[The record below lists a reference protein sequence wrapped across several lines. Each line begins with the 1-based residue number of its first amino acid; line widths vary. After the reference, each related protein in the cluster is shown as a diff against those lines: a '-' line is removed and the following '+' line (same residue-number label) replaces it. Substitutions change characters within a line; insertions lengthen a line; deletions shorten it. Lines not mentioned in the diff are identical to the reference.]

1 MRVVLD
7 TNILVSA
14 LISRSGPPGQL
25 LALVQ
30 QRRAT
35 LVTSSAQLD
44 ELRDVLARDRLKP
57 YINAGDAQDLLATL
71 DAVAQLATEL
81 PKVSASPDPDD
92 NAILA
97 TAIAGNVELIVSGDK
112 HHMLALHAVQG
123 IPIVTA
129 KDALS
134 RLTS

>member
-25 LALVQ
+25 LTLVQ

-35 LVTSSAQLD
+35 LVTSCAQID
-44 ELRDVLARDRLKP
+44 ELRDVLSRDRLKP
-57 YINAGDAQDLLATL
+57 YIHAGDAQDLLATL

-81 PKVSASPDPDD
+81 PKVSTSPDPDD

-97 TAIAGNVELIVSGDK
+97 TAIAGNAELIVSGDK
-112 HHMLALHAVQG
+112 PHMLALHALEG